1 MLGKAAAETAGS
13 EPALLLAQFREQ
25 KRHLTYSDQ
34 VAGRMAKVT
43 TPEQAVALARDW
55 LSSAVELTEDMLTKK
70 VEELLSDSKVAPYVS
85 AAREGKLD
93 SKLCMFVP
101 PLCRPYFTEK
111 ALCIPWTTPGF
122 PNLVIYNL
130 PVNGKSSKSSSS
142 SSSSSTE
149 DDDEHLP
156 YSGKDSLHAAALE
169 LLKMLKASQT
179 VVALGPSGCSKTRA
193 VKEVLCCKWGHYLVA
208 TTPGNT
214 GNTSTER
221 MLYNVTTQMKES
233 AWESNMETTKHLVFS
248 LLLSHNAV
256 LQALLSVKPNEMR
269 PVDWLL
275 FHSIRYFCRNS
286 KEKEDLFLV
295 LYEFVR
301 KYNPKSVV
309 DLLNKSTS
317 SLTRACGKLVM
328 VFDEAQNM
336 LDGTFYLPQRG
347 DKTPNVATTTEGGR
361 PIISAVSRSV
371 GELSVAAS
379 KNVRLLIAGTGIRL
393 RLPDFVTTAIA
404 KLELTSKVLY
414 EFGFY
419 SDAEELNEYLS
430 IFLDL
435 SSISIPQC
443 LKDLMKRIVP
453 GRYRFAASLIAALLT
468 SNEPEDCVTE
478 AFTKRLFND
487 EEEVGICHM
496 LYNIWKN
503 DPDHRPT
510 FPTAPIHKAM
520 ELTRAFK
527 VFGSHFVFSDEE
539 EIALVEQGICMIQ
552 NDEDSLSGCMCE
564 PLVADACNEF
574 FKKWFNQDVFDLV
587 KGLMGTF

>member
-1 MLGKAAAETAGS
+1 
-13 EPALLLAQFREQ
+13 
-25 KRHLTYSDQ
+25 
-34 VAGRMAKVT
+34 
-43 TPEQAVALARDW
+43 
-55 LSSAVELTEDMLTKK
+55 
-70 VEELLSDSKVAPYVS
+70 
-85 AAREGKLD
+85 
-93 SKLCMFVP
+93 
-101 PLCRPYFTEK
+101 
-111 ALCIPWTTPGF
+111 
-122 PNLVIYNL
+122 
-130 PVNGKSSKSSSS
+130 
-142 SSSSSTE
+142 
-149 DDDEHLP
+149 
-156 YSGKDSLHAAALE
+156 
-169 LLKMLKASQT
+169 
-179 VVALGPSGCSKTRA
+179 
-193 VKEVLCCKWGHYLVA
+193 
-208 TTPGNT
+208 
-214 GNTSTER
+214 
-221 MLYNVTTQMKES
+221 MKY
-233 AWESNMETTKHLVFS
+233 VFS
-248 LLLSHNAV
+248 
-256 LQALLSVKPNEMR
+256 LSVKPNEMR

-587 KGLMGTF
+587 KGLMGRLQLFSPTCGLLFESVAFGELAKLLQGSETLADNPLLSDLRKLRKLPVWAEQAKLLWSKQPELVIHGNPVCPTLCEMLTTASENVSAPVVYCPENPARLDGVFPLACTDGPRLAFVEVKFRANESAATVARHRKVCSLSGIYTTRRGTVNKTFAKRRRKVTQLLKEKFRADEGLLRVLLTYDTPAQVVRADIEGGDVVLVVDARQVFGATLQRFLDAIKGE